1 MKQWYRVHINGGFR
15 GLDKPMFIFERD
27 IVSVYDKFRRI
38 RGVGD
43 GYYGDRFPDII
54 PLSKEETLRLEDYIR
69 SRRGIT
75 LSQAKRI
82 CYNPSLLGK
91 KLWVDELL

>member
-1 MKQWYRVHINGGFR
+1 MRQWYRVHANKGTR
-15 GLDKPMFIFERD
+15 GLDKPVFIFGGD
-27 IVSVYDKFRRI
+27 TLSVYDTFKSI
-38 RGVGD
+38 NNMKQGCPE
-43 GYYGDRFPDII
+43 RFPDII
-54 PLSKEETLRLEDYIR
+54 QLSKEETLRLEDYIR